1 MRTNVNIRKN
11 DQVYVI
17 AGKDRGKTGRV
28 MRVLPKEQKVLV
40 EGVNMIKKAVKANPA
55 KNVKGGVVQ
64 REAPLHLSNVAVI
77 CPETNAPT
85 RVGREILQDGSRIR
99 IARKSG
105 AALDKS

>member
-40 EGVNMIKKAVKANPA
+40 EGVNMVKKAVKANPA